1 MNNSFNTLKLSRA
14 SSAAQS
20 VGGTERRWLGRFG
33 TAVWQTLEA
42 VGRSRARRE
51 LLSLADRW
59 QFAQPEL
66 AAQLRASCREP
77 ARP

>member
-1 MNNSFNTLKLSRA
+1 MNSSFNALKLSRA

-20 VGGTERRWLGRFG
+20 VGGTERLGRFG
-33 TAVWQTLEA
+33 AAVWQTLEA

-59 QFAQPEL
+59 QSAQPEL